1 MKTNDVEIQDYLFES
16 VFLKIIRK
24 LKMKKIIYQ
33 SLLLTLLSLFTFNKS
48 EAFMFWNKAC
58 GFNGSTSSY
67 ITTLGPGTLNI
78 TGSFTIEA
86 WLHPFNSTSPS
97 FQIISEKRAGTMS
110 NGYTL
115 YLNAGR
121 VAIRTNSSTRLVGQ
135 TVLPNNTWTHVAGT
149 YNSVNDVFSI
159 YINGVLDTSVSIN
172 GAEPAANADS
182 LRIGKG
188 NVNSPYAGYID
199 EFRIWNKPLSGAE
212 VAKYLR
218 TSLGTS
224 SGRYDSLVLSYT
236 FQDKDFSMSAFSLF
250 DWSANLNNGLN
261 NGVTE
266 VDLSNRPSVT
276 VAPNECVELDG
287 TNDILFGAD
296 NAFVSPTTGVTLEA
310 WIFPREVT
318 GTRMIIQKGT
328 SGMGINYAL
337 GINGGMLFAI
347 INNTS
352 LMMSNAS
359 IDLSKWTHV
368 AFTYMS
374 STGQYVFYKNGRK
387 TNQGILML
395 GMIANGTE
403 NLFIG
408 GNSTSSVLFNG
419 LIDEIRISNY
429 VKSQAIIN
437 KFLYQS
443 IDQSNEPNS
452 GMANVVYNLDGYT
465 YDNSDSGPLLM
476 FAADAAFSH
485 SSSTDNQ
492 PVSPLNRND
501 ELNYQDGFSLKSS
514 DARIPSTGI
523 SGIIT
528 DSIEICFDTL
538 ISEMNV
544 FLALN
549 HMAEEE
555 LSVFITGPQGETVSL
570 FANHILSANS
580 DNLITIFDD
589 NADSSL
595 NSSGRL
601 VSFAPSIKP
610 KNPINSV
617 FTGKRTSGKWRLTI
631 NDNTGSGIGRLYAWG
646 IQFNNTAMRLS
657 SLCLRVFMEGFYREE
672 DSCVVDTIKVH
683 LNEGTSPYLEVG
695 VKGETP
701 DNNYI
706 GHYSYP
712 GAIFGTS
719 YYIEVD
725 HRNSIN
731 TWSANPIEFDLLS
744 GSMIYDFTV
753 SADTAYGSNQ
763 VEVDDDP
770 LRFAIYGGDVN
781 KDGSVD
787 ATDLSEIDND
797 AAEFAAGYVVT
808 DLTGDDIV
816 DASDYAIADNN
827 SAGFVSVISP

>member
-1 MKTNDVEIQDYLFES
+1 MN
-16 VFLKIIRK
+16 KILYK
-24 LKMKKIIYQ
+24 
-33 SLLLTLLSLFTFNKS
+33 SLLLTLLSVFTVNKS

-58 GFNGSTSSY
+58 SFSGNTASY
-67 ITTLGPGTLNI
+67 VTTLGPGSLNI

-86 WLHPFNSTSPS
+86 WLHPFNSTSPA
-97 FQIISEKRAGTMS
+97 FQIISEKRAGTLA

-135 TVLPNNTWTHVAGT
+135 TVLQNNRWTHVAGT
-149 YNSVNDVFSI
+149 YNSMNDVFSI
-159 YINGVLDTSVSIN
+159 YVNGVLDTSVVFN
-172 GAEPAANADS
+172 GGEPVANSDS

-199 EFRIWNKPLSGAE
+199 EFRIWRETLSASDI
-212 VAKYLR
+212 ARYMR
-218 TSLGTS
+218 TSLGAS
-224 SGRYDSLVLSYT
+224 SGRYDSLVLSFT

-250 DWSANLNNGLN
+250 DWSGNSNNGLN

-276 VAPNECVELDG
+276 VAPNECADLDG
-287 TNDILFGAD
+287 TNDILYGAD
-296 NAFVSPTTGVTLEA
+296 NAHVSPTAGITMEA
-310 WIFPREVT
+310 WIFPRDVS

-328 SGMGINYAL
+328 SGTGINYAL
-337 GINGGMLFAI
+337 GINGGLLFAA

-352 LMMSNAS
+352 LMMSNTG
-359 IDLSKWTHV
+359 IEINKWTHV
-368 AFTYMS
+368 AFTYS
-374 STGQYVFYKNGRK
+374 GNTGQYVFYKNGRK
-387 TNQGILML
+387 TNQGVMML
-395 GMIANGTE
+395 GMIVNGTE

-408 GNSTSSVLFNG
+408 GNSTSSISYNG
-419 LIDEIRISNY
+419 LIDEVRISNY
-429 VKSQAIIN
+429 VKPQSVIN
-437 KFLYQS
+437 RFLYQS

-452 GMANVVYNLDGYT
+452 GMVNVVYNLDGYA
-465 YDNSDSGPLLM
+465 YDNADSGPLLM

-485 SSSTDNQ
+485 SSAADNQ
-492 PVSPLNRND
+492 PVSPINRAD
-501 ELNYQDGFSLKSS
+501 DLNYQDGFSMKSS
-514 DARIPSTGI
+514 DARIPAAGI

-555 LSVFITGPQGETVSL
+555 LSVFITGPQGQTVNL
-570 FANHILSANS
+570 FANNILSPNS

-595 NSSGRL
+595 NSSNRL

-610 KNPINSV
+610 KNPVNTV
-617 FTGKRTSGKWRLTI
+617 FNGKRTSGKWRLTI

-646 IQFNNTAMRLS
+646 IQFNNTAMRMS
-657 SLCLRVFMEGFYREE
+657 GLCLRVFMEGFYRPE

-683 LNEGTSPYLEVG
+683 LNESISPYLEVG

-701 DNNYI
+701 DNFYI

-712 GAIFGTS
+712 EAVSGSS
-719 YYIEVD
+719 YYLEVD

-744 GSMIYDFTV
+744 GSMVYDFTV
-753 SADTAYGSNQ
+753 SADTAFGSNQ
-763 VEVDDDP
+763 TEVDDIP
-770 LRFAIYGGDVN
+770 LRFAMFGGDVN

-797 AAEFAAGYVVT
+797 AAEFEAGYVVT

-827 SAGFVSVISP
+827 STAFVTVISP